1 MIDIK
6 KLPISLIKLSR
17 GFGLIELLI
26 AIALSS
32 IVAIVVVQLFIQNKA
47 SYLAQEATTRTQEN
61 GRYAIHLLTNAIKSA
76 DFWGCIPSFAADT
89 QSTSFSWP
97 EDGVLNIVSG
107 LPAGFSGVRGLEG
120 AATTGLAG
128 FPSQPDSLIISGIQ
142 RGRSF
147 PLEEKIGATSTD
159 PITIS
164 LNKSTQSFIQP
175 NDILVISDCANSVIF
190 QATNDVD
197 ATVTIS
203 GAADIPNTAT
213 ITHTIVPATAPATA
227 YNNIQD
233 NLGYAFKKHTTT
245 VFQNV
250 STDVTYTVNPSV
262 DHDGLSATP
271 SIPSLMR
278 STNGGAP
285 QAIVPGIETMQVMY
299 GEDTNVPYDFQADRY
314 VTANNVADWESV
326 VSVRI
331 SILARSPDANND
343 ATPDYSIEGVNV
355 DSTNIPADANGKFHS
370 RKVYTTTVSIRNR
383 MS

>member
-1 MIDIK
+1 MQKNKTSAGLVNI
-6 KLPISLIKLSR
+6 SR
-17 GFGLIELLI
+17 GFGLVELLI
-26 AIALSS
+26 AILLSS
-32 IVAIVVVQLFIQNKA
+32 IVAIVVVQLFIQNKS

-76 DFWGCIPSFAADT
+76 DFWGCIPSFAPDT

-97 EDGVLNIVSG
+97 EDGVLNIVAN
-107 LPAGFSGVRGLEG
+107 LPAGFVGVRGVEG
-120 AATTGLAG
+120 AASTGLAG
-128 FPSQPDSLIISGIQ
+128 FPSQPDSLIISGVE

-147 PLEEKIGATSTD
+147 PLEDGISDVSTD

-164 LNKSTQSFIQP
+164 LNKSTQSSIAP
-175 NDILVISDCANSVIF
+175 NEILVISDCANAVIF

-197 ATVTIS
+197 TTVTVS
-203 GAADIPNTAT
+203 GSADIPNTAT
-213 ITHTIVPATAPATA
+213 IAHSTTPFSTTPASP
-227 YNNIQD
+227 YNNQQN
-233 NLGYAFKKHTTT
+233 NLGYPFKKHTTT
-245 VFQNV
+245 VFKNV
-250 STDVTYTVNPSV
+250 NTDVTYTINPSV
-262 DHDGLSATP
+262 DHDGISSTP
-271 SIPSLMR
+271 TVPSLMR
-278 STNGGAP
+278 SVNGAAP
-285 QAIVPGIETMQVMY
+285 QPIIPGIETLQVMY

-343 ATPDYSIEGVNV
+343 ATPDYSIDGVNV
-355 DSTNIPADANGKFHS
+355 DSSNIPADTNGKFHS